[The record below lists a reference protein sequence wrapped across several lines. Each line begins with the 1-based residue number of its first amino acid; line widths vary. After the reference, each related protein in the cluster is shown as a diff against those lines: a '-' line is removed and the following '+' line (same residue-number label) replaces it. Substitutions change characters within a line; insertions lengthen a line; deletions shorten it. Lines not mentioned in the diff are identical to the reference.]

1 MHIRPL
7 TRSHVHATQMLSND
21 SSPDVRK
28 NVMAQLAPTKR
39 SVPAILTVTRDKAA
53 TVRKEAYRYIKQKV
67 DVAALSVADRLKLL
81 QEGLK
86 DRAPDVRKEC
96 VAMLCESWFDGK
108 ADSKLEAALTLLGQL
123 DVVTSAETCTAAM
136 IEVIKFVRDW
146 PLGTADFAELDC
158 DSAFFWRT
166 LTAYYSNAGAHDAL
180 EAITPPITAF
190 SRKIS
195 AWGETC
201 ADASDSDAQIQAVF
215 VAEQMLIM
223 ARYLDYADEVGRQ
236 NMTVAI
242 KQLLLI
248 PGLADSIVKSAVE
261 LLAVVCDQEDDR
273 LQLIVEVIADVREPI
288 QQRET
293 AESKAEAR
301 ARVVEKSK
309 VMLKINENRI
319 QLDALIKSQDYA
331 EAGEVKKEIEALEA
345 QKAALEVPAAAV
357 VETRAVKNDPVTVCT
372 CLRIVQNLLLITK
385 CSMRRPALA
394 GLVKNLII
402 PSVKNP
408 DPEIRCAALGCLGMS
423 FILQEEPSL
432 AKSHLPTLLVILN
445 LDQDIIKQTILKILF
460 DVILA
465 YGVRPFEFD
474 VPSPAG
480 ADDSNASDDPDD
492 AALKP
497 ETPMAKTSLI
507 SLLQPFMHDEDEHIR
522 TIAVEGF
529 ARLMLLNHVTCPS
542 TFGQMALMYFNPMT
556 ADDQELRQCL
566 SVFFPAFA
574 FSSSA
579 HASIIEAAFLP
590 TLRKVLHAPR
600 SSPLH
605 KVKELTVAR
614 FFVYHTSQQEG
625 VPPSEEEESIHNS
638 LSIKVLNE
646 MLSDPKGAECKTLIN
661 VLNILNVDSCTPL
674 TIQNLAV
681 LVELLAKNVKVRA
694 FEKKIA
700 EFKVRLVAT
709 DKTSE
714 LSEEQRFDFKRITE
728 EHMAERAAEVNAME
742 GDADDGGSGSE
753 FEADVDDSPVRARSV
768 RSRAA
773 KTPARKAAAE
783 SESESE
789 PESESDVKPEEDEL
803 EPEDTAGGDKV
814 TEDVATPAAAKDDDA
829 PATVAANEEEEDAAV
844 EAEAVFT
851 VDAIIKSRKR
861 AGKIQYL
868 VKWEGYDESDN
879 TWEPAENLSEKAVAK
894 YEVADKAAKAAKA
907 VEKKAAAVAKKAKK
921 GSKKAAAETIEN
933 EIDDLL
939 DDEAPVAP
947 PASKRVASSRKKKA
961 LSELNDEIDDLLC

>member
-1 MHIRPL
+1 MTDKIPAVRVQAATML
-7 TRSHVHATQMLSND
+7 TRLQDPTDADDVVTNMYLQMLSND

-96 VAMLCESWFDGK
+96 VAMLCESWLDGN
-108 ADSKLEAALTLLGQL
+108 ADSKLGAVLTLLGQL
-123 DVVTSAETCTAAM
+123 DVVTSADTCAAAM
-136 IEVIKFVRDW
+136 IEVIAFVRDW
-146 PLGTADFAELDC
+146 PLGIADFGELDC

-180 EAITPPITAF
+180 EAITPPITNF

-201 ADASDSDAQIQAVF
+201 ADASDSDAQIQAIF

-301 ARVVEKSK
+301 TRVVEKSK
-309 VMLKINENRI
+309 IMLKINENRI
-319 QLDALIKSQDYA
+319 QLDALIKLQDYA

-345 QKAALEVPAAAV
+345 QKAALEVPVAAV
-357 VETRAVKNDPVTVCT
+357 VESRTVKNDPVTVCT
-372 CLRIVQNLLLITK
+372 CLRIVKNLLHITK

-402 PSVKNP
+402 PSVKSP

-460 DVILA
+460 DIILA

-480 ADDSNASDDPDD
+480 ADDSNATDAADD
-492 AALKP
+492 ADAPKP
-497 ETPMAKTSLI
+497 ETPKAKASLI

-522 TIAVEGF
+522 TVAVEGF

-681 LVELLAKNVKVRA
+681 LVELLAKNVKVKA

-714 LSEEQRFDFKRITE
+714 LSEEQRAEFERITE

-742 GDADDGGSGSE
+742 GDDASGSGSE
-753 FEADVDDSPVRARSV
+753 FEGDIDASPVRARTA

-773 KTPARKAAAE
+773 KTPARKAAADSE

-789 PESESDVKPEEDEL
+789 QDEL
-803 EPEDTAGGDKV
+803 NPKDTAGGE
-814 TEDVATPAAAKDDDA
+814 EDVATAAANDD
-829 PATVAANEEEEDAAV
+829 EEEVPEE
-844 EAEAVFT
+844 EAEEVFT

-861 AGKIQYL
+861 AGKTQYL

-879 TWEPAENLSEKAVAK
+879 TWEPAENISEKAVAT
-894 YEVADKAAKAAKA
+894 YVAAEKAAKATKA
-907 VEKKAAAVAKKAKK
+907 ADKKKATAAKK
-921 GSKKAAAETIEN
+921 SKKVAAAAAAAETIEN

-939 DDEAPVAP
+939 DDEAPAVP
-947 PASKRVASSRKKKA
+947 PASKHAAPSRKKKV